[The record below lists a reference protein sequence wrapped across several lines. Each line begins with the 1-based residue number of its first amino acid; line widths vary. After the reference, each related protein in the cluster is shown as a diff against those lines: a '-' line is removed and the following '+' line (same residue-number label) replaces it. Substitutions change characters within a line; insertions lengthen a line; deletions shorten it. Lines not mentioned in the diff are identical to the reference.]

1 MKLAVC
7 PFDFT
12 KVAGE
17 LMGNYM
23 DKSFW
28 WRVFISRES
37 ESHSL
42 DDFHGTEDLN

>member
-12 KVAGE
+12 KVARE

-23 DKSFW
+23 DS
-28 WRVFISRES
+28 RVFISRES
-37 ESHSL
+37 ESYSL